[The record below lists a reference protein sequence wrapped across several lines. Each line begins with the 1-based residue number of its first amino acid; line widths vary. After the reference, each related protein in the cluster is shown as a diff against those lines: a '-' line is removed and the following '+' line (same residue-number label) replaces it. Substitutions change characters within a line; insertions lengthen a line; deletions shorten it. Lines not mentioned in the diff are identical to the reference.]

1 MKTMKKL
8 NSNTIL
14 LFVCFVFLA
23 TSCGEDWL
31 TVDPIGKD
39 TEANFYQNEEQIYQ
53 GLIAAYDVLSW
64 GGTNG
69 WSMSLGLLTAASDEA
84 YAGGSDRSDQPAWV
98 AWDEF
103 NTNPELGP
111 QEGFW
116 NKGYTGIGRSNLI
129 LEKIAVAPDD
139 LDQDLL
145 ARFVAEARFL
155 RASNYFDLVRLFG
168 TAVLTTERISP
179 DQILSQSL
187 VSADVIYDQI
197 EADLLA
203 AYNEPNLPIQTSG
216 DEEGRVSKMVV
227 TAMLGKVLLHRN
239 DESRFAD
246 ATAYLQEVI
255 DSGLYDLED
264 DFGDIYAFDNEWGV
278 ESIWEIQ
285 HSEKSRGGWD
295 VFDNGTEG
303 NYTTQFIGMRDYVGP
318 TSTQYMGE
326 NFATGWSF
334 CPVTPELAELMQ
346 NDPRYTHTII
356 DGKMLKNLGALYTE
370 GYQNTDFF
378 IRKYAGIAEESAPD
392 GEPALNWSNNERV
405 IRFADILLMAAETLV
420 RSGGDSGDARG
431 YLNRVRSRVGLT
443 PLSNSGDALL
453 QAIYRERRLELATEG
468 HRFFDLVRTGTASE
482 FLPDFVVGK
491 HEVLPI
497 PQREIDLSQGGL
509 TQNPGY

>member
-1 MKTMKKL
+1 MTKKKL

-14 LFVCFVFLA
+14 LFVFCVFFA

-31 TVDPIGKD
+31 SVDPIGKD

-69 WSMSLGLLTAASDEA
+69 WTMSLGLLTAASDEA
-84 YAGGSDRSDQPAWV
+84 FAGGSDRSDQPAWV

-103 NTNPELGP
+103 NLDSELGP

-116 NKGYTGIGRSNLI
+116 DKHYTGIGRSNLI
-129 LEKIAVAPDD
+129 LEKIASAPEG
-139 LDQDLL
+139 LDQELL
-145 ARFVAEARFL
+145 ARFAAEARFL
-155 RASNYFDLVRLFG
+155 RAYNYFYLVKYFG

-187 VSADVIYDQI
+187 VGTDVIYDQI

-203 AYNEPNLPIQTSG
+203 AYNEPTLPLQTAG
-216 DEEGRVSKMVV
+216 EEQGRVSKMVV
-227 TAMLGKVLLHRN
+227 TAMLGKILLHRN
-239 DESRFAD
+239 DESRFGD
-246 ATAYLQEVI
+246 AAEYFQEVI
-255 DSGLYDLED
+255 DSGLYDLEEN
-264 DFGDIYAFDNEWGV
+264 FGDIYRFDNEWGV
-278 ESIWEIQ
+278 ESVWEIQ
-285 HSEKSRGGWD
+285 HSEKSRGGWE

-334 CPVTPELAELMQ
+334 CPVTPQLAEHMQ

-356 DGKMLKNLGALYTE
+356 DGQMLKNLGASYTE

-378 IRKYAGIAEESAPD
+378 IRKYVGIVEESAPD

-405 IRFADILLMAAETLV
+405 IRYADILLMAAETLV
-420 RSGGDSGDARG
+420 RGGGDSGQARG
-431 YLNRVRSRVGLT
+431 YLNAVRSRVGLT

-468 HRFFDLVRTGTASE
+468 HRFFDLVRTGTAAD
-482 FLPDFVVGK
+482 FLPGFEVGK

-509 TQNPGY
+509 KQNPGY